1 MGVFIMTN
9 VLFIKANSRPIEQA
23 VSVKLYQAFLDSYK
37 ESHPEDM
44 ITELD
49 LFQENL
55 PFYGVNEINGTFK
68 SANGMELTAEE
79 QASVNTVNKYLEQ
92 FLAADKV
99 VFAFPLWNFTV
110 PAVLHNYMDYLSQT
124 GKTFKYTAEGPVGL
138 AGDKKVILLC
148 AKGGVYSEG
157 PMKEIDLSE
166 RYVKTVLGFWGIQ
179 EPSTVVIEGHN
190 QYQDRAEEIIEEGL
204 KKAAIAAQT
213 F

>member
-1 MGVFIMTN
+1 MKSKLFSKVLTFVLAFTMCIGNLSLGVFASENHLTTDKSEYTYGEN
-9 VLFIKANSRPIEQA
+9 VMVTATYEEEAYVA
-23 VSVKLYQAFLDSYK
+23 VFAKDDVV
-37 ESHPEDM
+37 
-44 ITELD
+44 T
-49 LFQENL
+49 
-55 PFYGVNEINGTFK
+55 V
-68 SANGMELTAEE
+68 EE
-79 QASVNTVNKYLEQ
+79 QVSVNTVNKYLEQ